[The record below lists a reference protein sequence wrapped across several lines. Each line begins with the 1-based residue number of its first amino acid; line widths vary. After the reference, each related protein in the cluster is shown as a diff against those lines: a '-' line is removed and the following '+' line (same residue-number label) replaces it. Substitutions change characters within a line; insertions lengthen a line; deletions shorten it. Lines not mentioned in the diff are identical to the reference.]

1 MKYKKGR
8 WSKFIKPLMSL
19 VDLAILIYGVSL
31 FEIYLVNQYLFIGYV
46 TLSWIII
53 AVKNGFYEVERQTR
67 LIQLFSLLFKQVLM
81 FIVVLYAFI
90 GFFKQ
95 PHVGRI
101 ALASYVVY
109 VTVVVFFFKYLSFFL
124 LKKFRVLLKGNGR
137 SVIVIGDNAKTRQL
151 IKIFQTKLDYG
162 LNFKEKFSVRDK
174 NFSLMKCLEY
184 VVENNIDEIYFS
196 VAELSN
202 DQITHL
208 VNFAENNLRTL
219 KFIPDNKDIF
229 ARNLKYEYYDYI
241 PILSLRKIALHDSI
255 NAFIKRT
262 FDIIFSSIVIL
273 LVLSWLTPLMA
284 ILIKLESKGP
294 TLFLQKRHGLD
305 NREFYCFKYRSMAVN
320 RGNDA
325 LHVTKNDMRVTRIGR
340 FIRKT
345 SLDEMPQF
353 YNVFFGQMSV
363 VGPRPHMV
371 SLSEVYMKKANRYM
385 LRHSVKP
392 GITGLAQVSGF
403 RGEIEADTD
412 IINRVKYDIFYLEN
426 WSLLLDLGIIIQ
438 TVTNLFKGEEKAY

>member
-1 MKYKKGR
+1 
-8 WSKFIKPLMSL
+8 
-19 VDLAILIYGVSL
+19 
-31 FEIYLVNQYLFIGYV
+31 
-46 TLSWIII
+46 
-53 AVKNGFYEVERQTR
+53 
-67 LIQLFSLLFKQVLM
+67 
-81 FIVVLYAFI
+81 
-90 GFFKQ
+90 
-95 PHVGRI
+95 
-101 ALASYVVY
+101 
-109 VTVVVFFFKYLSFFL
+109 
-124 LKKFRVLLKGNGR
+124 
-137 SVIVIGDNAKTRQL
+137 
-151 IKIFQTKLDYG
+151 
-162 LNFKEKFSVRDK
+162 
-174 NFSLMKCLEY
+174 
-184 VVENNIDEIYFS
+184 
-196 VAELSN
+196 
-202 DQITHL
+202 
-208 VNFAENNLRTL
+208 
-219 KFIPDNKDIF
+219 
-229 ARNLKYEYYDYI
+229 
-241 PILSLRKIALHDSI
+241 
-255 NAFIKRT
+255 
-262 FDIIFSSIVIL
+262 
-273 LVLSWLTPLMA
+273 MA

>member
-1 MKYKKGR
+1 MNYKEGR
-8 WSKFIKPLMSL
+8 WSKLIKPLVALIDLTVL
-19 VDLAILIYGVSL
+19 VCGVFL
-31 FEIYLVNQYLFIGYV
+31 FDIFLVNHFIFIGYV
-46 TLSWIII
+46 TIAWIII
-53 AVKNGFYEVERQTR
+53 AVKNGFYEVERQAR
-67 LIQLFSLLFKQVLM
+67 AIQLFSLSIRQVII
-81 FIVVLYAFI
+81 FVVVVYAYI

-95 PHVGRI
+95 PHVGRL
-101 ALASYVVY
+101 ALAHYIIFITV
-109 VTVVVFFFKYLSFFL
+109 VVVFFKFLTFFL

-151 IKIFQTKLDYG
+151 IKIFNSKLEYG
-162 LNFKEKFSVRDK
+162 FNFRAKFSVRDK

-208 VNFAENNLRTL
+208 VDFAENNLRTL

-241 PILSLRKIALHDSI
+241 PILSLRKIALHDPI
-255 NAFIKRT
+255 NAFIKRA
-262 FDIIFSSIVIL
+262 FDIVFSSVVIL

-305 NREFYCFKYRSMAVN
+305 NGEFYCFKYRSMAVN

-325 LHVTKNDMRVTRIGR
+325 LHVTKNDMRVTKIGK

>member
-1 MKYKKGR
+1 
-8 WSKFIKPLMSL
+8 
-19 VDLAILIYGVSL
+19 
-31 FEIYLVNQYLFIGYV
+31 
-46 TLSWIII
+46 
-53 AVKNGFYEVERQTR
+53 
-67 LIQLFSLLFKQVLM
+67 
-81 FIVVLYAFI
+81 
-90 GFFKQ
+90 
-95 PHVGRI
+95 
-101 ALASYVVY
+101 
-109 VTVVVFFFKYLSFFL
+109 
-124 LKKFRVLLKGNGR
+124 
-137 SVIVIGDNAKTRQL
+137 
-151 IKIFQTKLDYG
+151 
-162 LNFKEKFSVRDK
+162 
-174 NFSLMKCLEY
+174 MKCLEY
-184 VVENNIDEIYFS
+184 VVEKNIDEIYFS

-208 VNFAENNLRTL
+208 VDFAENNLRTL

-262 FDIIFSSIVIL
+262 FDIIFSSVVIL

-320 RGNDA
+320 RGNDD
-325 LHVTKNDMRVTRIGR
+325 LHVKKNDMRVTKIGK

-438 TVTNLFKGEEKAY
+438 TITNLFKGEEKAY